1 MSTEE
6 MERLMAQSS
15 SELSGRMITVGSG
28 NIAYQAFVP
37 NPLPP
42 DLHFSGDLVYALSQ
56 ADRSLGE
63 LAGLGRCLANPHL
76 LIRPFMR
83 REAVLSSRIE
93 GTQADMSDLY
103 AYEAGGVA
111 ARDARA
117 SSISDVRE
125 VANYV
130 DALQYG
136 LERLDTLPVSLRLL
150 REVHQRL
157 MAGVRGE
164 HATPGEFRRSQNW
177 IGSPGCT
184 LNDATFVPP
193 PVTEM
198 DKSLADLED
207 YLNRDDDLPPLVR
220 VACIHYQFE
229 TIHPFLDGNG
239 RVGRLLISLLLMHWN
254 VLPLPLLYLSAY
266 FERNRQQYYD
276 RLLGV
281 TRHGEWNNW
290 LLFFLQGVADESRDA
305 AKRAKTLQDLQSQ
318 YRQRLTETKA
328 SVSALRLVDLVFES
342 PILTVPRIQQALG
355 VAYNS
360 AKSAVGKLVDAGIL
374 ATGDDETYGR
384 IYIARDVMEV
394 VK

>member
-1 MSTEE
+1 
-6 MERLMAQSS
+6 
-15 SELSGRMITVGSG
+15 
-28 NIAYQAFVP
+28 
-37 NPLPP
+37 
-42 DLHFSGDLVYALSQ
+42 
-56 ADRSLGE
+56 
-63 LAGLGRCLANPHL
+63 
-76 LIRPFMR
+76 
-83 REAVLSSRIE
+83 
-93 GTQADMSDLY
+93 
-103 AYEAGGVA
+103 
-111 ARDARA
+111 
-117 SSISDVRE
+117 
-125 VANYV
+125 
-130 DALQYG
+130 
-136 LERLDTLPVSLRLL
+136 
-150 REVHQRL
+150 
-157 MAGVRGE
+157 
-164 HATPGEFRRSQNW
+164 
-177 IGSPGCT
+177 
-184 LNDATFVPP
+184 
-193 PVTEM
+193 M

-281 TRHGEWNNW
+281 TRHGEWHNW

-305 AKRAKTLQDLQSQ
+305 AQRAKTLQDLQSQ

-360 AKSAVGKLVDAGIL
+360 AKSAVGKLVDVGIL

-384 IYIARDVMEV
+384 VYIARDVLEA